1 MKVKNFSGFMRSKL
15 NESMGSEYAD
25 DNIGMGMYGANP
37 EDEDALADEEGADTE
52 EGADEEL
59 TLEDLKAMI
68 DELTERVEAL
78 ESGGE
83 EEEGAEEEEEGAE
96 EEGAEEEGAEEE
108 GANESWR
115 FKNARRYRRY

>member
-25 DNIGMGMYGANP
+25 DSMDMGMYGANP
-37 EDEDALADEEGADTE
+37 EDEDALAADEGDDAEG
-52 EGADEEL
+52 GADEEL

-78 ESGGE
+78 EGGGE
-83 EEEGAEEEEEGAE
+83 EDEEGASDEEGDSDE
-96 EEGAEEEGAEEE
+96 DT
-108 GANESWR
+108 NESWR
-115 FKNARRYRRY
+115 FKSARRYGRN